1 VTPMPDG
8 ERIAIVTPVYNDWES
23 FHELLRRLDAMAA
36 VQRDVAF
43 DVIAVDDGSTMP
55 LRDGF
60 LADAGLA
67 HLGGIDVLHVA
78 SNLGHQRAIAIG
90 LTEVDLRG
98 GHSATIV
105 MDSDGED
112 RPEVVPALVAALR
125 EDPRRIVVARRARR
139 SEGLVFRIFYA
150 LYKLLFR
157 LLTGKAI
164 AFGNFC
170 VLPAPCVRRLV
181 AMPEIWNT
189 LAAAVPRSRM
199 PIHACPADRGVR
211 YAGESRMNMVGL
223 LLHGLS
229 AVSVYSDVAFV
240 RILVFSFALAGVT
253 LCGIAAVVAI
263 RFFTDLAIPGWA
275 TYTVAALVIV
285 LLQTLMLSLGSIFLL
300 LSNRSTMSPPPRL
313 MAAEYVAG
321 KTTLRL
327 A

>member
-1 VTPMPDG
+1 MPDAQ
-8 ERIAIVTPVYNDWES
+8 RMAIVTPVYNDWES
-23 FHELLRRLDAMAA
+23 FHELLKRLDAMAA
-36 VQRDVAF
+36 AQRDVAF
-43 DVIAVDDGSTMP
+43 DVIAVDDGSTAP
-55 LRDGF
+55 LPSAL
-60 LADAGLA
+60 LADAGLT
-67 HLGGIDVLHVA
+67 HLGCVDVLHLA

-90 LTEVDLRG
+90 LTETDARG
-98 GHSATIV
+98 RHVAAIV

-112 RPEVVPALVAALR
+112 RPEVVPELLTALR

-170 VLPAPCVRRLV
+170 VLPAACVSRLV
-181 AMPEIWNT
+181 SMPEIWNN
-189 LAAAVPRSRM
+189 LAAAITRSRM
-199 PIHACPADRGVR
+199 RIHACPADRGAR
-211 YAGESRMNMVGL
+211 YAGESKMNMVGL

-229 AVSVYSDVAFV
+229 AVSVYSDVAFA
-240 RILVFSFALAGVT
+240 RILVFSFALAGLT
-253 LCGIAAVVAI
+253 LCGIVAVVGI

-285 LLQTLMLSLGSIFLL
+285 LLQTLMLSLGSVFLL
-300 LSNRSTMSPPPRL
+300 LSSRSTMLPPPRR
-313 MAAEYVAG
+313 MAAEYLAAT
-321 KTTLRL
+321 TTLRL